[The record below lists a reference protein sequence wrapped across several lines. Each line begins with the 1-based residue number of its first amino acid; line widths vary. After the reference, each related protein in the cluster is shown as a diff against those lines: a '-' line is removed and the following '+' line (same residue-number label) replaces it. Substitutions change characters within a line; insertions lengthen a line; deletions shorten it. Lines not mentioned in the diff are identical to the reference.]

1 MTSNEVP
8 SQVGPVASPNED
20 AGSVRDTVVEAADR
34 LFYERGIQQVG
45 MDELR
50 AAAGVSLKR
59 LYAEFEG
66 KDAIVL
72 AVLRRRHAMW
82 VRGID
87 EAVDRSVDG
96 REKLLGIFDFLATWF
111 ATDDFRGCAFINA
124 FGELGGTSERVARAA
139 REHKQSFQTY
149 VDGLVADLGAP
160 ETLARQL
167 VLLAEGAQTT
177 SAITGD
183 PTAAR
188 HAREAA
194 EVLIAAA
201 TAAV

>member
-1 MTSNEVP
+1 MIVTGETR
-8 SQVGPVASPNED
+8 D
-20 AGSVRDTVVEAADR
+20 AIVSAADR

-59 LYAEFEG
+59 LYTEFDG

-72 AVLRRRHAMW
+72 AVLDRRHAMW
-82 VRGID
+82 VDGIA
-87 EAVDRSVDG
+87 EAVGRHDDG
-96 REKLLGIFDFLATWF
+96 RGKLLGIFDFLATWF

-139 REHKQSFQTY
+139 REHKESFQVY
-149 VDGLVADLGAP
+149 VDDLVARIGAP
-160 ETLARQL
+160 ESLARQL

-183 PTAAR
+183 PSSARLARDAAQILID
-188 HAREAA
+188 ATPTREPGR
-194 EVLIAAA
+194 VH
-201 TAAV
+201 

>member
-1 MTSNEVP
+1 MTSHEV
-8 SQVGPVASPNED
+8 SPPAGTGGSD
-20 AGSVRDTVVEAADR
+20 GSVRDSVVAAADR

-66 KDAIVL
+66 KDAIVS
-72 AVLRRRHAMW
+72 AVLDRRHAMW

-87 EAVDRSVDG
+87 QAVAARAGG
-96 REKLLGIFDFLATWF
+96 RDKLLGVFDFLATWF

-124 FGELGGTSERVARAA
+124 FGELGGSSERVAMAA

-160 ETLARQL
+160 ESLGRQL

-183 PTAAR
+183 PTAAE
-188 HAREAA
+188 HARAAA

-201 TAAV
+201 TATV

>member
-1 MTSNEVP
+1 MTSHEVP
-8 SQVGPVASPNED
+8 TPPEPAVGAGGD
-20 AGSVRDTVVEAADR
+20 GGSVHDTVVAAADR

-87 EAVDRSVDG
+87 AAAERHPGG

-124 FGELGGTSERVARAA
+124 FGELGGTSERVAQAA

-194 EVLIAAA
+194 EVLISAA
-201 TAAV
+201 TDRS

>member
-1 MTSNEVP
+1 MTSSDLPETAAHTAP
-8 SQVGPVASPNED
+8 Q
-20 AGSVRDTVVEAADR
+20 AGIRDTVVDAADR
-34 LFYERGIQQVG
+34 LFYEKGIQQVG

-50 AAAGVSLKR
+50 AEAGVSLKR
-59 LYAEFEG
+59 LYAEFDG

-72 AVLRRRHAMW
+72 EVLRRRHAMW

-87 EAVDRSVDG
+87 EAVDRRSG
-96 REKLLGIFDFLATWF
+96 GHEKLLGIFDFLATWF

-124 FGELGGTSERVARAA
+124 FGELGGTSERVAQAA

-149 VDGLVADLGAP
+149 VDGLVAEIGAP
-160 ETLARQL
+160 EALARQL

-183 PTAAR
+183 PTAAQ

-194 EVLIAAA
+194 EVLITAA
-201 TAAV
+201 TVSV

>member
-1 MTSNEVP
+1 
-8 SQVGPVASPNED
+8 
-20 AGSVRDTVVEAADR
+20 
-34 LFYERGIQQVG
+34 

-87 EAVDRSVDG
+87 AAAERHPGG

-124 FGELGGTSERVARAA
+124 FGELGGTSERVAQAA

-194 EVLIAAA
+194 EVLISAA
-201 TAAV
+201 TDRS

>member
-1 MTSNEVP
+1 MTVTGEP
-8 SQVGPVASPNED
+8 RD
-20 AGSVRDTVVEAADR
+20 AIVETADR

-59 LYAEFEG
+59 LYSEFDG

-72 AVLRRRHAMW
+72 AVLDRRHAMW
-82 VRGID
+82 ERGVD
-87 EAVDRSVDG
+87 EAVARHQAGPD
-96 REKLLGIFDFLATWF
+96 KLLGIFDFLATWF

-139 REHKQSFQTY
+139 RDHKESFQVY
-149 VDGLVADLGAP
+149 VDGLVADIGAP
-160 ETLARQL
+160 PALARQL

-183 PTAAR
+183 PSAAG
-188 HAREAA
+188 HARDAA
-194 EVLIAAA
+194 AVLIDVA
-201 TAAV
+201 TGAGTG

>member
-1 MTSNEVP
+1 MSSHEVP
-8 SQVGPVASPNED
+8 SPVESPAPTDASMD
-20 AGSVRDTVVEAADR
+20 SVRNTVIEAADQ

-87 EAVDRSVDG
+87 EAADRYEGG

-124 FGELGGTSERVARAA
+124 FGELGGSSERVAQAA

-183 PTAAR
+183 PTAAQ

-201 TAAV
+201 TAPA